1 VCGFSEIKRAE
12 CLSENAERRR
22 ENRGASATVGIA
34 AGAGPIRFA
43 AATLSM
49 ADDAAS
55 ATSMHGPQWGDET
68 EFAMTEVA

>member
-1 VCGFSEIKRAE
+1 MCGFSEMKGRE
-12 CLSENAERRR
+12 CLSKDAERGC
-22 ENRGASATVGIA
+22 ETHGASAAVGIA

-55 ATSMHGPQWGDET
+55 GTSMQVPQWDGET
-68 EFAMTEVA
+68 EFAMTDVS